1 MNRIVLDA
9 KAKLNLSLDV
19 LRRREDNY
27 HDMLMVMQDVELYD
41 TISVE
46 ETASGQIC
54 LTTNLRFLPTDE
66 RNLANRAAE
75 AFYRA
80 ANLPITGV
88 DIKIYKRIPVAAGLA
103 GGSTDAA
110 GVLKALNLLHKTG
123 FSVDELC
130 ALGKTLGADV
140 PYCIFGGTALAEGIG
155 ERLTPLP
162 SLPDCIF
169 VIARPNVA
177 VSTKQVF
184 SALNLKKVRYRPD
197 TKGILDA
204 LNRNDLGGVARRM
217 INVLEP
223 VTSSRHRVIGE
234 LENIMLDCGALGAAM
249 SGSGPSVFSV
259 FDSRSK
265 AELCKDRLK
274 THVSDVFLVQH
285 RKNQTQN

>member
-1 MNRIVLDA
+1 MSLIVLDA
-9 KAKLNLSLDV
+9 KAKVNLSLDV

-27 HDMLMVMQDVELYD
+27 HDMLMVMQDIDLYD

-46 ETASGQIC
+46 KTTTGQIV

-75 AFYRA
+75 AFYKA
-80 ANLPITGV
+80 ANMPIEGV
-88 DIKIYKRIPVAAGLA
+88 DIKIHKRIPVAAGLA

-110 GVLKALNLLHKTG
+110 GVLMALNQLHETN
-123 FSVDELC
+123 FSSEQLR
-130 ALGKTLGADV
+130 AIGRTLGADV

-155 ERLTPLP
+155 EILTPLP

-169 VIARPNVA
+169 VIARPNIA

-184 SALNLKKVRYRPD
+184 GKLNLKKVKYRPD
-197 TKGILDA
+197 TKGMLEA
-204 LNRNDLGGVARRM
+204 LEKGDLGGIARRM

-223 VTSSRHRVIGE
+223 VTAGSHRIIGE

-249 SGSGPSVFSV
+249 SGSGPSVFSI
-259 FDSRSK
+259 FDSMEK
-265 AELCKDRLK
+265 ARDCEEKLK
-274 THVSDVFLVQH
+274 AVVSDVFVVEH
-285 RKNQTQN
+285 KKK